1 MKMELDWLNNLQR
14 EVEAGNIRIG
24 KDTNRPLK
32 IYNYTQKAQFSQH
45 WNDITLTCRG
55 LILDNDG
62 KVVVLP
68 PKKFFNQNEP
78 LAAKVNLKTA
88 RISEKLDGMMIILK
102 IDPDWG
108 LIVTSRG
115 SFDNKYTDAARKFIT
130 DDILLELVPNY
141 SYFCEL
147 CQNFPGDESIILTQ
161 HLVPKLICWAIRD
174 ENFNEIV
181 PDGECPFPIAKELSL
196 PEAKEYLTQKVEGI
210 VAQDLKTGER
220 VKLKTSWFL
229 EHHRLIA
236 HCTKK
241 RVWDLLIL
249 KYRDGIPYDLNT
261 LDIPDEFMQM
271 MKNWE
276 SELLEGLESWLGY
289 YKTLNWIL
297 HLSDRELAK
306 TNLIS
311 KKDIHRLLSLRHKKK
326 GFKSIEYQIL
336 LDLKPENDI
345 IEG

>member
-1 MKMELDWLNNLQR
+1 MKLSDYDIDTL
-14 EVEAGNIRIG
+14 VEAGKQGYVRVG
-24 KDTNRPLK
+24 KHPQLPLK
-32 IYNYTQKAQFSQH
+32 IYNYTAKTQSEGLWTPTTRK
-45 WNDITLTCRG
+45 CRG
-55 LILDNDG
+55 LILDDKYNI
-62 KVVVLP
+62 VVKSP
-68 PKKFFNQNEP
+68 EKFFNVGEQF
-78 LAAKVNLKTA
+78 AAKVNLKTA

-115 SFDNKYTDAARKFIT
+115 SFDNKYTDAARKFVT
-130 DDILLELVPNY
+130 DDTLLELVPNY

-161 HLVPKLICWAIRD
+161 HPVPKLICWAIRD

-181 PDGECPFPIAKELSL
+181 PDGECPFPTARELSL

-289 YKTLNWIL
+289 YKTLNWFL

-326 GFKSIEYQIL
+326 GFQSIEHQIL

>member
-1 MKMELDWLNNLQR
+1 MRLSDPDIEAL
-14 EVEAGNIRIG
+14 VEAVKQGYVRVG
-24 KDTNRPLK
+24 KHPKLPLK
-32 IYNYTQKAQFSQH
+32 IYNYTVKAQSEGL
-45 WNDITLTCRG
+45 WTPITRKCRG
-55 LILDNDG
+55 LILDN
-62 KVVVLP
+62 KYNIVVKSP
-68 PKKFFNQNEP
+68 EKFFNIGEQF
-78 LAAKVNLKTA
+78 AANVDLNNA
-88 RISEKLDGMMIILK
+88 RISEKSDGYMVIVK
-102 IDPDWG
+102 ADSDWG
-108 LIVTSRG
+108 LLVTSRG

-130 DDILLELVPNY
+130 GDTLLRLVPNY

-161 HLVPKLICWAIRD
+161 HPIPELICWAIRD
-174 ENFNEIV
+174 ENFNEVI
-181 PDGECPFPIAKELSL
+181 PDDECPFPIAKELSL
-196 PEAKEYLTQKVEGI
+196 AEAKEYLTQQVEGI

-241 RVWDLLIL
+241 DIWNLLVL
-249 KYRDGIPYDLNT
+249 KYRDGIPYNLDT

-289 YKTLNWIL
+289 YKTLNQTL
-297 HLSDRELAK
+297 HLSDQELVK

-326 GFKSIEYQIL
+326 GFKSIEHQIL
-336 LDLKPENDI
+336 LDLKPENDT